1 MMERNIARTLVILTI
16 LQSLGL
22 CISSSADPMDW
33 ENPRVLQVNAEPPH
47 ATLSPYQDKESAQ
60 TFERHGSNRFK
71 LLNGNWKFEWKP
83 RPSERPERFEKFNFH
98 DASWE
103 TVPVP
108 GNWQLYG
115 YGFPLYTNI
124 EYPFTKNAP
133 HIPHDNNPIGLY
145 RKYFEVPES
154 FRGKEVF
161 ITFDGVSSAF
171 NLWLN
176 GIKVGYSQ
184 GSRTPAEFNITSH
197 LKPGSN
203 LLAVEVFRWSDGSY
217 LEDQDFWRLS
227 GIYRDVYLTARPQ
240 QHIRDFRVVTDLDER
255 YEDARL
261 IVSAD
266 LVNAAAGGRVE
277 LDLIDADGETILAE
291 SRPPNAQTLFDL
303 PVIRPRKWN
312 NEAPYL
318 YSILLTLK
326 DTEGGTLEVIPQKV
340 GFREVEIRNA
350 VFHVNGAP
358 VKMKGVN
365 RHEHHPDTGHVV
377 TRKTMLRDMKLFKEN
392 NINAVRTSH
401 YPNTPLFYDLCDKHG
416 IWVMDEA
423 NIESHGYG
431 NDAGN
436 RLANDPA
443 WEAAHLD
450 RVIRMEARDKNHP
463 SIIMWSLGNEAGIG
477 PNFETAYQYL
487 KRTDPTRPVHYEG
500 DHRSGVRHKASD
512 VYSVMYRKPGWVGPA
527 DKPSVLCE
535 YSHGMG
541 NSNGN
546 LKEYWDTIY
555 STPRH
560 MGAFVWDWMDQGLR
574 MPVPAAFRHRIG
586 AGPVKDSFFAY
597 GGWHER
603 DRHHDGN
610 FCMNGLLDADW
621 KPHPGLY
628 AVKYVYRNIHV
639 SAVDAAVGHF
649 LVHNR
654 YDFTNLRDLADAE
667 WTITEDG
674 NDVDSGRLE
683 TLDIPPGTEEE
694 IQINL
699 SPLTL
704 QEGREYLLTLRF
716 KAKEGYSPL
725 VRAGHELAFAQFT
738 LQATD
743 GLIAPVAP
751 AESRSRPSVV
761 KEGDRI
767 TVSGDRFE
775 VVFSQSEGR
784 MLSYTF
790 QGKKL
795 IQQGPELDLWR
806 AYTDND
812 KIPLEQGTY
821 HAVWRTATANR
832 EVVELTG
839 EEAGD
844 NAVRIAFVSRL
855 PEVKADYSIGYTVY
869 GNGDVRVDVYLDK
882 SRTPS
887 DLKFPHRI
895 GTELIIPGGYEQ
907 MTWYGRGPNPTYID
921 RKFER
926 IGIFQ
931 GTVDEQWVDY
941 SRPQENG
948 NKTDVR
954 WMSLADGTGN
964 GVLFLAEGA
973 PLSAG
978 ARHYG
983 KATMEASSY
992 SFEMDRSKNIFVN
1005 IDHTQLG
1012 VGGND
1017 SWGSTAM
1024 EDYLPNEQEYR
1035 FVYIIRPLDNSAA
1048 N

>member
-1 MMERNIARTLVILTI
+1 MTLAFVVL
-16 LQSLGL
+16 LLAAEQPL
-22 CISSSADPMDW
+22 PDW
-33 ENPRVLQVNAEPPH
+33 EDPRVLQVNVEAPR
-47 ATLSPYQDKESAQ
+47 ATLVPYPGKETAETFARLDSP
-60 TFERHGSNRFK
+60 RFK
-71 LLNGNWKFEWKP
+71 LLNGDWKFEWA
-83 RPSERPERFEKFNFH
+83 PSPAERPRGFETPGFS
-98 DASWE
+98 DSSWA
-103 TVPVP
+103 TLPVP
-108 GNWQLYG
+108 SNWQLFG
-115 YGFPLYTNI
+115 YGLPLYSNI
-124 EYPFTKNAP
+124 AYPFPQDAP
-133 HIPHDNNPIGLY
+133 RIPHDDNPVGLY
-145 RKYFEVPES
+145 RKYFKVPES
-154 FRGKEVF
+154 FLGKDVF

-176 GIKVGYSQ
+176 GSKVGYSQ
-184 GSRTPAEFNITSH
+184 GSRTPAEFNITPY
-197 LKPGSN
+197 LEPDGN
-203 LLAVEVFRWSDGSY
+203 LLALEVFRWSDGSY

-227 GIYRDVYLTARPQ
+227 GIYRDVYLLARPQ
-240 QHIRDFRVVTDLDER
+240 RRIRDFRVVTDLDER

-261 IVSAD
+261 IVAVD
-266 LVNAAAGGRVE
+266 LENAAAGNKVE
-277 LDLIDADGETILAE
+277 LELKDAEGDTVLAE
-291 SRPPNAQTLFDL
+291 SRPANAHMLFDL
-303 PVIRPRKWN
+303 PITRPRKWS
-312 NEAPYL
+312 NESPYL
-318 YSILLTLK
+318 YSMLLTLK
-326 DTEGGTLEVIPQKV
+326 GAVGETLEVIPQKV
-340 GFREVEIRNA
+340 GFREVEIKDS

-358 VKMKGVN
+358 VKLKGVN

-377 TRKTMLRDMKLFKEN
+377 TRETMIRDIKMFKEN

-401 YPNTPLFYDLCDKHG
+401 YPNAPLFYDLCDEHG

-431 NDAGN
+431 NNAGN
-436 RLANDPA
+436 QLANDPS

-450 RVIRMEARDKNHP
+450 RVARMEARDKNHP

-500 DHRSGVRHKASD
+500 DHRRGVQHKASD

-555 STPRH
+555 SAPRH
-560 MGAFVWDWMDQGLR
+560 AGAFVWDWMDQGLR
-574 MPVPAAFRHRIG
+574 TPVPSAFRHRTG

-597 GGWHER
+597 GGWHEQ

-610 FCMNGLLDADW
+610 FCMNGLLAADW

-639 SAVDAAVGHF
+639 RALDAETGRF
-649 LVHNR
+649 LMRNR
-654 YDFTNLRDLADAE
+654 FDFTNLRDLVDAD
-667 WTITEDG
+667 WIITEDG
-674 NDVDSGRLE
+674 HDFKSGRLE
-683 TLDIPPGTEEE
+683 ALDIPPGTQKEV
-694 IQINL
+694 QINL
-699 SPLTL
+699 PPFTP

-716 KAKEGYSPL
+716 RANEGYSPL
-725 VRAGHELAFAQFT
+725 VAAGHELAFAQFT
-738 LQATD
+738 LQAAE
-743 GLIAPVAP
+743 GLIAPEAP
-751 AESRSRPSVV
+751 AESLSRPSVV
-761 KEGDRI
+761 KDGERI

-775 VVFSQSEGR
+775 AVFSQSEGR

-790 QGKKL
+790 QGRKL
-795 IQQGPELDLWR
+795 IQQGPKLDLWR

-812 KIPLEQGTY
+812 KVPLEQGKY
-821 HAVWRTATANR
+821 HAVWRDAVANR
-832 EVVELTG
+832 EVVEMADKEVG
-839 EEAGD
+839 N
-844 NAVRIAFVSRL
+844 NAVRIVFTSRL
-855 PEVKADYSIGYTVY
+855 PGVNANYSTSYTVH
-869 GNGDVRVDVYLDK
+869 GNGDVRVEVHLDT

-895 GTELIIPGGYEQ
+895 GTELMIPAGYEQ
-907 MTWYGRGPNPTYID
+907 MTWYGRGPNPTYAD

-926 IGIFQ
+926 IGIFR
-931 GTVDEQWVDY
+931 GTVDEQWIDY

-948 NKTDVR
+948 NKTGVR

-964 GVLFLAEGA
+964 GILFLAEGA
-973 PLSAG
+973 PLSVG

-983 KATMEASSY
+983 KATMEASAY
-992 SFEMDRSKNIFVN
+992 AFEMDRSEDVFVN

-1024 EDYLPNEQEYR
+1024 EDYLPDAREYR
-1035 FVYIIRPLDNSAA
+1035 FAWIIRPLDNSAA
-1048 N
+1048 R

>member
-1 MMERNIARTLVILTI
+1 MIEREIARTIGILTV

-22 CISSSADPMDW
+22 SVSAAGDPTDW
-33 ENPRVLQVNAEPPH
+33 ENPRALQVNVEAPH
-47 ATLSPYQDKESAQ
+47 ATLTPYQDKETAQ
-60 TFERHGSNRFK
+60 TFERHGSDRFK
-71 LLNGNWKFEWKP
+71 LLNGNWKFEWRP
-83 RPSERPERFEKFNFH
+83 RPSERPEGFENFVFP

-103 TVPVP
+103 TIPVP
-108 GNWQLYG
+108 ANWQLYG

-124 EYPFTKNAP
+124 EYPFPKNAP
-133 HIPHDNNPIGLY
+133 YIPHDENPVGLY
-145 RKYFEVPES
+145 RKFFEVPES

-176 GIKVGYSQ
+176 GSKVGYSQ
-184 GSRTPAEFNITSH
+184 GSRTPAEFDITSY
-197 LKPGSN
+197 LKPDSN

-227 GIYRDVYLTARPQ
+227 GIYRDVYLTARPRQ
-240 QHIRDFRVVTDLDER
+240 RIRDFRVVTDLDER
-255 YEDARL
+255 HEDARL
-261 IVSAD
+261 IVSVE
-266 LVNAAAGGRVE
+266 LENAAAGSKVE
-277 LDLIDADGETILAE
+277 LELKDADGDTVLSE
-291 SRPPNAQTLFDL
+291 SRPANTHMLFDL
-303 PVIRPRKWN
+303 PVNQPRKWS
-312 NEAPYL
+312 NESPYL
-318 YSILLTLK
+318 YSMLLTLK
-326 DTEGGTLEVIPQKV
+326 GAGGQTLEVIPQKV
-340 GFREVEIRNA
+340 GFREVEIRDG

-365 RHEHHPDTGHVV
+365 RHEHHPDTGHAI
-377 TRKTMLRDMKLFKEN
+377 TRETMIRDLKMFKEN

-401 YPNTPLFYDLCDKHG
+401 YPNAPLFYDLCDEHG

-431 NDAGN
+431 NNAGN

-450 RVIRMEARDKNHP
+450 RVARMEARDKNHP

-477 PNFETAYQYL
+477 PNFDVAYQYL

-500 DHRSGVRHKASD
+500 DHRRGVQHKASD

-574 MPVPAAFRHRIG
+574 TPIPAAFRHRIG
-586 AGPVKDSFFAY
+586 AGPVKNSFFAY
-597 GGWHER
+597 GGWHEP

-610 FCMNGLLDADW
+610 FCMNGLLAADW

-628 AVKYVYRNIHV
+628 AVKYVYRNIQV
-639 SAVDAAVGHF
+639 SVIDAETGRF
-649 LVHNR
+649 LIRNR
-654 YDFTNLRDLADAE
+654 FDFTNLRDLVDAE
-667 WTITEDG
+667 WIINEDG
-674 NDVDSGRLE
+674 HDFRSGRLKA
-683 TLDIPPGTEEE
+683 LDIPPGAQEEV
-694 IQINL
+694 QINM
-699 SPLTL
+699 PPFTPK
-704 QEGREYLLTLRF
+704 EGREYLLTLRF
-716 KAKEGYSPL
+716 RAREGYSPL
-725 VRAGHELAFAQFT
+725 VDAGHELAFAQFT
-738 LQATD
+738 LQAAE
-743 GLIAPVAP
+743 GLIAPEPP
-751 AESRSRPSVV
+751 AESLPRPSVV
-761 KEGDRI
+761 KDGERI
-767 TVSGDRFE
+767 TVSGGRFE
-775 VVFSQSEGR
+775 AVFSQSEGR

-790 QGKKL
+790 QGRKL

-812 KIPLEQGTY
+812 KVPLEQGEY
-821 HAVWRTATANR
+821 HAVWRTAAANR
-832 EVVELTG
+832 EVVEVMTDK
-839 EEAGD
+839 EVGD
-844 NAVRIAFVSRL
+844 NAVRIVFMARL
-855 PEVKADYSIGYTVY
+855 PEVNADYSISHTVH
-869 GNGDVRVDVYLDK
+869 GNGDVRVEVHLDT

-895 GTELIIPGGYEQ
+895 GAELIIPTGYEQ
-907 MTWYGRGPNPTYID
+907 MTWYGRGPNPTYAD

-926 IGIFQ
+926 IGIFR

-964 GVLFLAEGA
+964 GILFLAEGA
-973 PLSAG
+973 PLSVG

-983 KATMEASSY
+983 KATMEASAY
-992 SFEMDRSKNIFVN
+992 AFEMDRSEDIFVN

-1012 VGGND
+1012 VAGND

-1024 EDYLPNEQEYR
+1024 EEYLPDAQEYR
-1035 FVYIIRPLDNSAA
+1035 FAYIIRPLIASSE
-1048 N
+1048 

>member
-1 MMERNIARTLVILTI
+1 MLY
-16 LQSLGL
+16 LGM
-22 CISSSADPMDW
+22 SALSAGEPMDW
-33 ENPRVLQVNAEPPH
+33 ENPRVLQVNVEAPH
-47 ATLSPYQDKESAQ
+47 ATITPYQDMETAQ
-60 TFERHGSNRFK
+60 TFDRHGSDRFK

-83 RPSERPERFEKFNFH
+83 RPSERPEGFENFNFP

-103 TVPVP
+103 TLPVP
-108 GNWQLYG
+108 ANWQLYG
-115 YGFPLYTNI
+115 YGFPLYSNI
-124 EYPFTKNAP
+124 VYPFPQDAP
-133 HIPHDNNPIGLY
+133 HIPHDDNPIGLY

-154 FRGKEVF
+154 YRGKEVF

-176 GIKVGYSQ
+176 GVKVGYSQ
-184 GSRTPAEFNITSH
+184 GSRTPAEFNITPY

-255 YEDARL
+255 YEGARL
-261 IVSAD
+261 IVSVD
-266 LVNAAAGGRVE
+266 LTNAAAGDKVE
-277 LDLIDADGETILAE
+277 LELKDADGETVLAD
-291 SRPPNAQTLFDL
+291 SRTANAHLLFDL
-303 PVIRPRKWN
+303 PVSRPRKWS
-312 NEAPYL
+312 NESPYL
-318 YSILLTLK
+318 YSMLLTLK
-326 DTEGGTLEVIPQKV
+326 DATGETLEVIPQKV
-340 GFREVEIRNA
+340 GFREVEIKDS

-377 TRKTMLRDMKLFKEN
+377 TRESMLRDIRLFKEN

-401 YPNTPLFYDLCDKHG
+401 YPNTPLFYGLCDEYG

-431 NDAGN
+431 NNAGN
-436 RLANDPA
+436 LLANDPA

-450 RVIRMEARDKNHP
+450 RVARMEARDKNHP
-463 SIIMWSLGNEAGIG
+463 SVIMWSLGNEAGIG
-477 PNFETAYQYL
+477 PNFDTVYHYL
-487 KRTDPTRPVHYEG
+487 KRTDTTRPVHYEG
-500 DHRSGVRHKASD
+500 DHRRGGRHKASD
-512 VYSVMYRKPGWVGPA
+512 VYSVMYREPGWVGPA

-535 YSHGMG
+535 YTHAMG

-574 MPVPAAFRHRIG
+574 TPVPSAFRSRIG
-586 AGPVKDSFFAY
+586 TGPVKDSFFAY
-597 GGWHER
+597 GGWHDQ

-610 FCMNGLLDADW
+610 FCMNGLLAADW

-628 AVKYVYRNIHV
+628 AVKYAYRNIHV
-639 SAVDAAVGHF
+639 STTDAKTGRF
-649 LVHNR
+649 LIHNR
-654 YDFTNLRDLADAE
+654 FDFTNLKDLVAAE
-667 WTITEDG
+667 WNIMANGHE
-674 NDVDSGRLE
+674 VKSGQLD
-683 TLDIPPGTEEE
+683 TLDIPPQTQKEV
-694 IQINL
+694 QFDL
-699 SPLTL
+699 PSFTP

-716 KAKEGYSPL
+716 RANEGYSPL
-725 VRAGHELAFAQFT
+725 VGAGHELAFAQFT
-738 LQATD
+738 LRAAD
-743 GLIAPVAP
+743 GLIVPMAP
-751 AESRSRPSVV
+751 AESLFRPSVV
-761 KEGDRI
+761 KDGDSF

-775 VVFSQSEGR
+775 MVFSQSEGR

-790 QGKKL
+790 QGRKL
-795 IQQGPELDLWR
+795 IQQGPKLDLWR

-812 KIPLEQGTY
+812 KIPLEQGKY
-821 HAVWRTATANR
+821 HTVWRSTAANR
-832 EVVELTG
+832 EVVEVI
-839 EEAGD
+839 EEKTGD
-844 NAVRIAFVSRL
+844 NAVRIAFTSRL
-855 PEVKADYSIGYTVY
+855 PEVNANYSISYTVH
-869 GNGDVRVDVYLDK
+869 GNGDVRVEFYLDK
-882 SRTPS
+882 SRTPF

-895 GTELIIPGGYEQ
+895 GTELMVPAGLNQ
-907 MTWYGRGPNPTYID
+907 VAWYGRGPNPTYAD

-926 IGIFQ
+926 IGIFR

-964 GVLFLAEGA
+964 GILFLAEGA
-973 PLSAG
+973 PLSVG
-978 ARHYG
+978 ARHYS
-983 KATMEASSY
+983 KATMEVSAY
-992 SFEMDRSKNIFVN
+992 AFEMDRSENIFVN

-1024 EDYLPNEQEYR
+1024 EDYLPDAQEYR
-1035 FVYIIRPLDNSAA
+1035 FAYILRPVIVSSD
-1048 N
+1048 